1 MDSFKLCEGDAFM
14 DIRSDMKTIQ
24 EKLQDAYGSAKALSE
39 RLKEGEWEGEA
50 REAMTAFMDLML
62 QYHASFIGSPNDP
75 VQEAVD
81 GINACV
87 EALGNFY
94 TDSDAYLELEKM

>member
-62 QYHASFIGSPNDP
+62 QYHASIHWQPQRPRTGSR
-75 VQEAVD
+75 
-81 GINACV
+81 
-87 EALGNFY
+87 
-94 TDSDAYLELEKM
+94 